1 MIDGVRK
8 NDSFL
13 KLLIKPLFTQIS
25 SNRLLKKH
33 LVANMSINVFTLF
46 LAIISSL

>member
-13 KLLIKPLFTQIS
+13 KLLIKLFFTQIS

-33 LVANMSINVFTLF
+33 LVTNMSINVFTLF